1 MQYAN
6 CFTLKNRLFALI
18 TAVISVFSIRAQ
30 LAVGANRTESYLHLL
45 KNKSVGVVANAT
57 SVIFKPNATYTH
69 LIDSLLTH
77 EVTIKTIFTPEHGFR
92 TDADAGEAV
101 ASGVDPKT
109 GIDLVSL
116 YGENKK
122 PSPEQLKEIEILLFD
137 IQDVG
142 VRFYTYIATLQL
154 VMEAAADAGIKVIVL
169 DRPNPNASY
178 IDGPVLQA
186 ENASFLG
193 FTPIPLVYGM
203 TIGEYALMLQG
214 ERWLNTNK
222 SLDLTIIELEQYT
235 HETPYSLPIK
245 PSPNLPN
252 DQAIAWYPTL
262 GLFEG
267 TEMNAGRGTPHPFQ
281 SFGSPY
287 LNSEVFNF
295 TYTPIAVSGAQYP
308 KHKDALCFGLDLR
321 KTPAP
326 KHVSL
331 DYLILSYQNYSGE
344 FFRPASFAKHSGRT
358 ELQKQIESGM
368 SEEAIRASW
377 SDEIEAFKRI
387 RLNYLRYP

>member
-6 CFTLKNRLFALI
+6 CFTFKNRLFALI
-18 TAVISVFSIRAQ
+18 TAVISIFSIRAQ
-30 LAVGANRTESYLHLL
+30 LVVGANRTESYLHLL

-57 SVIFKPNATYTH
+57 SVIFKPNSTYTH

-178 IDGPVLQA
+178 VDGPVLQA

-203 TIGEYALMLQG
+203 TIGEYALMLKG
-214 ERWLNTNK
+214 EGWLQASK
-222 SLDLTIIELEQYT
+222 PLDLTVIELQQYS
-235 HETPYSLPIK
+235 HQTPYSLPIK

-252 DQAIAWYPTL
+252 DHAIAWYPTL

-267 TEMNAGRGTPHPFQ
+267 TEMNAGRGSEYPFQ
-281 SFGSPY
+281 RFGSPE
-287 LNSEVFNF
+287 LDPDKFTF
-295 TYTPIAVSGAQYP
+295 TYTPRAISGAQNP
-308 KHKDALCFGLDLR
+308 KHKDALCYGLDLR
-321 KTPAP
+321 NTPAP

-331 DYLILSYQNYSGE
+331 DYLILSYQNYSGD

-358 ELQKQIESGM
+358 ELQQQIESGL
-368 SEEAIRASW
+368 SEHEIRASW